1 MNSMVSYL
9 LMIFLF
15 LALGYGAKQF
25 LTGERNGKIR
35 IFLQKLV
42 IAGFIPF
49 TVATSI
55 WIAPIRNLKIIALP
69 FIGISALAAG
79 SFMALGIA
87 RLMKKDKRDGAVFF
101 VSGGFTNLGSI
112 GGLICFLLLGEEA
125 FALASFYMFFEKI
138 WYFGFGFPYARKC
151 SYTAGDSESMKETLK
166 KMFVDPFVIMS
177 LLSMAAGVL
186 LNFSGLSR
194 PDFFERI
201 NGILVPL
208 GTYFLIFSIG
218 LGMRLGAVGK
228 YWREALS
235 IILIKSLILPVLM
248 VSLSF
253 LFGLHTIAGG
263 LPLKTVLILSSMPV
277 AFVALVP
284 PSVYKLN
291 LDMANSMWLFSYFSL
306 LLIIPVLSKLVP
318 VI

>member
-9 LMIFLF
+9 LMIFLC
-15 LALGYGAKQF
+15 LAAGYGTKQF
-25 LTGERNGKIR
+25 IAEELNGKIR
-35 IFLQKLV
+35 ISLQKLV

-55 WIAPIRNLKIIALP
+55 WIAPIRNLSIVALP
-69 FIGISALAAG
+69 FLGMSALAAG
-79 SFMALGIA
+79 SFIALFFSRI
-87 RLMKKDKRDGAVFF
+87 LKKDKRDGAVFF

-112 GGLICFLLLGEEA
+112 GGLLSFLFLGEQA
-125 FALASFYMFFEKI
+125 FALVSFYMFFEKI
-138 WYFGFGFPYARKC
+138 WYFGFGFPYARRC
-151 SYTAGDSESMKETLK
+151 SYGEGKKESMKETLR

-177 LLSMAAGVL
+177 LLSMVIGVL
-186 LNFSGLSR
+186 LNYSGLDR
-194 PDFFERI
+194 PAYFERI

-228 YWREALS
+228 YWKEGL
-235 IILIKSLILPVLM
+235 IIVLVKSLITPVLM
-248 VSLSF
+248 IGLSF
-253 LFGLHTIAGG
+253 LFGLDEIAGG
-263 LPLKTVLILSSMPV
+263 LPLKTVVILSSMPV

-291 LDMANSMWLFSYFSL
+291 LDLANSLWLISNGSL
-306 LLIIPVLSKLVP
+306 VIIIPVLSKIIPLL
-318 VI
+318 